1 MHEDGE
7 ISRNIREES
16 RNVERHSQ
24 LVFLSVDQYWPILDK
39 SFFFSSS
46 PINNKINISTIFLNI
61 LILESNCYF
70 LLLKVNNKKYPND
83 TFSACMFGYPY
94 CIPLLKVE
102 DNSNFSIKFSNSYIK
117 RMNLSYI
124 LKNYFKFS
132 KIWCGKIF
140 INNFKSHYLYNLK
153 NFYIL

>member
-7 ISRNIREES
+7 IWRNIREES
-16 RNVERHSQ
+16 RNVEGHSQ
-24 LVFLSVDQYWPILDK
+24 LVFLLVETYWPILDK
-39 SFFFSSS
+39 SFFIFASS
-46 PINNKINISTIFLNI
+46 PVNNKINISLIFLNI
-61 LILESNCYF
+61 LIFGSNYYF
-70 LLLKVNNKKYPND
+70 LLLKVSNKKYPND
-83 TFSACMFGYPY
+83 TFSACMFVYAY

-102 DNSNFSIKFSNSYIK
+102 DNRNLYNSYIK